1 MKVWEKNKWK
11 NKSIAPPTTTP
22 VQFYSELFAIQ
33 IRSYPFL
40 RRSLTT
46 RKLIKM
52 IRMRHTTAA
61 PMMMGMILLL

>member
-1 MKVWEKNKWK
+1 MKNKWK
-11 NKSIAPPTTTP
+11 NKCMNKSIAPPPPP
-22 VQFYSELFAIQ
+22 VQFYSELVAIQ
-33 IRSYPFL
+33 IRSYPSL